1 MTEEAKWPVGPLI
14 YDEFGLQHVAHDL
27 GADLAMTTPAVP
39 PSRGI
44 GRSSYSRAAGTNIG
58 VLVDREAR
66 VIRLVARVGEVTESQ
81 FSSPPAVQRVDESDT
96 RVRLW
101 TG

>member
-44 GRSSYSRAAGTNIG
+44 GRSSYSRAAGHR

-81 FSSPPAVQRVDESDT
+81 FSVAPSCSASTSQT
-96 RVRLW
+96 RASVS
-101 TG
+101 